1 MEKKTQKTSVR
12 RNDFTKFL
20 ITIYLFQL
28 KKQADSHI
36 NQFDSDEGSNQTAHS
51 VNQDVAKQQ
60 SAGSNG
66 LVRHAPQGQRNQDG
80 DNDCI
85 ENNRRQDGTF
95 RTMQMHD
102 IQRSKFWNRNHE
114 QRNPGRQGG
123 RQYG

>member
-66 LVRHAPQGQRNQDG
+66 LVRHALKARGIRMG
-80 DNDCI
+80 YDCI
-85 ENNRRQDGTF
+85 ENIADRMALSDYA
-95 RTMQMHD
+95 D
-102 IQRSKFWNRNHE
+102 A
-114 QRNPGRQGG
+114 
-123 RQYG
+123 